1 MPRAYVTLNEDW
13 LLRLP
18 SPLLK
23 RKHNFLLTRDQDSL
37 LLPFHEFFIDLLHD
51 KKQKKEEGE
60 GFFLFYQ
67 RKRDFEKNIFS
78 WNACHAILDLL
89 LSW

>member
-51 KKQKKEEGE
+51 KKQKKRREKD
-60 GFFLFYQ
+60 FFSIKENVIL
-67 RKRDFEKNIFS
+67 KRIFFPGML
-78 WNACHAILDLL
+78 AMQF
-89 LSW
+89 